1 MFVYSSS
8 QCRAQRERE
17 RSDEETGSF
26 EMRRSFRLL
35 VGFDT
40 LSNCVANTKTVR
52 GEKDFDM

>member
-1 MFVYSSS
+1 LCILLRSV
-8 QCRAQRERE
+8 AERERE

-40 LSNCVANTKTVR
+40 LSNCVAKNTKTVR